1 MNKKEIKSGIKGFW
15 GAATVILA
23 FGLLLMSSCLPDVE
37 QLTPQQALDQQIA
50 SVNKAQLEADLKIID
65 DSLVRWGLTA
75 SKEPNGVRYLV
86 QEAGTGAKPT
96 LNNIIVAK
104 YTGKLL
110 KTGAVFAPT
119 DTITIHLYDLIV
131 GWQTTLPYISKGSK
145 VTLYIPSGYG
155 YGAVDIR
162 DNQGAVLIPRN
173 SNLIFDIEL
182 LDVK

>member
-1 MNKKEIKSGIKGFW
+1 MNKKDMKSGIKGFW
-15 GAATVILA
+15 VAATAISA

-50 SVNKAQLEADLKIID
+50 NVNKAQLEADLKIID
-65 DSLVRWGLTA
+65 DSLERWGINA

-86 QEAGTGAKPT
+86 QEAGTGAKPA
-96 LNNIIVAK
+96 LDNVVVAK

-110 KTGAVFAPT
+110 KTGVVFAPT
-119 DTITIHLYDLIV
+119 DTINIRLYDLII
-131 GWQTTLPYISKGSK
+131 GWQTTLPLISNGSK

-155 YGAVDIR
+155 YGSVDIR